1 MPAIVDTGPLVAFFD
16 RAERHHHWVTER
28 IEELEPP
35 LLVCEPV
42 LTEALFLLAPY
53 SGGQDALFGFLSNGA
68 LRVAFRIEEHVDAL
82 RRMLTKYSDT
92 PMSLA
97 DACVVRMAEIHEG
110 HSVLTLDSDFWV
122 YRKQGRIPL
131 TLIHPGWVS

>member
-1 MPAIVDTGPLVAFFD
+1 M
-16 RAERHHHWVTER
+16 
-28 IEELEPP
+28 
-35 LLVCEPV
+35 CEPV